1 MGCRR
6 GLGGEKTGPRPQL
19 TSQQLYKLRADNE
32 SWANGAGWPRSHP
45 GGLLRLLSCKVA
57 QLKVD
62 EATSV
67 SNESLCTEESAGY
80 HGYTSPLHIGDK

>member
-32 SWANGAGWPRSHP
+32 SWANGAGWPALTP
-45 GGLLRLLSCKVA
+45 GGFVKA
-57 QLKVD
+57 
-62 EATSV
+62 A
-67 SNESLCTEESAGY
+67 
-80 HGYTSPLHIGDK
+80 